1 MFGLLLL
8 LINATASAV
17 PISTIPFVYTT
28 PLLMITDLPILA
40 PLLTSSSEEKPRR
53 ILPRTG

>member
-1 MFGLLLL
+1 MFGLL

-28 PLLMITDLPILA
+28 PLLMITDSPILA
-40 PLLTSSSEEKPRR
+40 PLLTSSGEEKLSR
-53 ILPRTG
+53 ILLRTG